1 MLTKSHHSANAF
13 DFSRRQLDFKINKDR
28 IKNFFGELGFDVKT
42 RMWGGLADHSITVVH
57 RQKENNE
64 KADFGFTELEK
75 AIYVICVIL
84 KEQQGSPITEDLV
97 IDHLSR
103 KKDENL
109 RLLISKKDIPQTL
122 FSLEDRGILI
132 KIGEKEYD
140 KGWNWDVFFEPAK
153 ILSLLEKAIEHDLK
167 YRPKIQSQISDAD
180 EEDNTNE
187 TETS

>member
-1 MLTKSHHSANAF
+1 MLTRSHHSANAL
-13 DFSRRQLDFKINKDR
+13 DFSRRQLDFTIHKDR
-28 IKNFFGELGFDVKT
+28 IQNFFGELGFDVKT
-42 RMWGGLADHSITVVH
+42 RLWGGSADNSITVVH

-132 KIGEKEYD
+132 KTGDKEYD
-140 KGWNWDVFFEPAK
+140 KGWNWDVFFEPAT
-153 ILSLLEKAIEHDLK
+153 ILSILEKAIEHDLK
-167 YRPKIQSQISDAD
+167 YRPKIQSQISEAD
-180 EEDNTNE
+180 EDGKP
-187 TETS
+187 